1 MARRVSVQRVAPT
14 HRPYD
19 ASRIRVEHELVPI
32 EAMAFFGPIRTVN
45 AIAVQESRPRFRQ
58 IAVPDPVG
66 ALGKRK
72 ALELAATAR
81 IEDGQLDGGGMRR
94 MQREVNALAV
104 PCCAERVRTA
114 WPDDGGWRHA

>member
-14 HRPYD
+14 HRSYD

-32 EAMAFFGPIRTVN
+32 EAMAFFGSIRTVN
-45 AIAVQESRPRFRQ
+45 AITVQEPRPRLGQ
-58 IAVPDPVG
+58 VAVPDAVG
-66 ALGKRK
+66 SLGKRK

-94 MQREVNALAV
+94 VQREVHALAV
-104 PCCAERVRTA
+104 PR
-114 WPDDGGWRHA
+114 